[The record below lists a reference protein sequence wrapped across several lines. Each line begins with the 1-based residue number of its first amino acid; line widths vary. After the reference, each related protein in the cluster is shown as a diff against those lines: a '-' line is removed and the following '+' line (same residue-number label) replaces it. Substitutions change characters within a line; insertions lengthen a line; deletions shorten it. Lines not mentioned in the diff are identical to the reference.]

1 MKNEA
6 TIDGVVVGGQ
16 PDAADVHS
24 GRYAC
29 VINCRPD
36 GEEGNVTAELVEGRD
51 IVYASVPFTGDTLAA
66 SHIDEI
72 RGILEGV
79 TGTALIHCYGGTR
92 AAVAAAIISAE
103 RAGKG
108 AQAVFEAIQAAG
120 YDVRNR
126 PYEAFI
132 RQYFARR

>member
-79 TGTALIHCYGGTR
+79 TGTALIHCNGGT
-92 AAVAAAIISAE
+92 
-103 RAGKG
+103 GKG